1 MLYRANFRSGC
12 QEVLCQ
18 IPYRSLSI
26 LCRHSYLCQPNLR
39 AHQKNNAGFSHPQ
52 RLQSKPISG
61 ASPGSLHPKRCRPL
75 GLGLQLRREQPKLPY
90 QEPVPLQRSLHD
102 FEIKGSWS
110 EILTP
115 NPVSGCGRWSGV
127 GKAWVQGRTLHHVT
141 AAFAR
146 SALLLLLLLEDCA
159 PWPKRSGCVV
169 KLPCSPQRR
178 LSLPVTP
185 GPRAQKLL
193 FHGCACHPHSPQRWG
208 RTSLNPSLN
217 NCFN

>member
-75 GLGLQLRREQPKLPY
+75 GLGLQPKLPY
-90 QEPVPLQRSLHD
+90 QELVPLQRSLYD

-115 NPVSGCGRWSGV
+115 NPVGGCGRWSGV
-127 GKAWVQGRTLHHVT
+127 GKAGCR
-141 AAFAR
+141 AALCTR
-146 SALLLLLLLEDCA
+146 LLLPLHAQLSSSSSKTEPHGPGTL
-159 PWPKRSGCVV
+159 CV
-169 KLPCSPQRR
+169 L
-178 LSLPVTP
+178 
-185 GPRAQKLL
+185 
-193 FHGCACHPHSPQRWG
+193 
-208 RTSLNPSLN
+208 
-217 NCFN
+217 

>member
-75 GLGLQLRREQPKLPY
+75 GLGLQLHREQPKLPY
-90 QEPVPLQRSLHD
+90 QEPVPLQRSLPD

-115 NPVSGCGRWSGV
+115 NPVWLREMERG
-127 GKAWVQGRTLHHVT
+127 GKGWVQGRTLHQVT
-141 AAFAR
+141 AAFAC
-146 SALLLLLLLEDCA
+146 SGLLLLLLEDCA
-159 PWPKRSGCVV
+159 PWPKRSVCVV
-169 KLPCSPQRR
+169 KLTCSPQRR

-193 FHGCACHPHSPQRWG
+193 FHGCACHPHTPQ
-208 RTSLNPSLN
+208 
-217 NCFN
+217 